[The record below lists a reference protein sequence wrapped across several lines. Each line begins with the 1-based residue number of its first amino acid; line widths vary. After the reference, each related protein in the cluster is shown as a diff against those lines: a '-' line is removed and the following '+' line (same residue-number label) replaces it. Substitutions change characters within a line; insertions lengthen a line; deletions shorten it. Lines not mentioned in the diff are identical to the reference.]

1 MLIRR
6 GTSEA
11 SVAVRMEGFTSKG
24 DGGWAKEGD
33 GGHFGERGQ
42 KGMDLVLIRHCG

>member
-1 MLIRR
+1 MLIWR

-11 SVAVRMEGFTSKG
+11 SVSVRMEGVTPKG

-33 GGHFGERGQ
+33 GGHFVERGQ
-42 KGMDLVLIRHCG
+42 GGMGRCL